1 MGSNQRVLEQRT
13 KRYMRQGDIPS
24 HTTHELEQS
33 NCLRILS
40 GRNGRTIG
48 EGFKAHECDTI
59 RRLPLESQ
67 IKFDSSS
74 IIINTVNVHTRGS
87 IYVRKR
93 RDNDQDDVKWSIIN
107 EEVDTVV
114 PLVLQHLKKM
124 RVEHLLLPDIKEN
137 ISVVCRFPLS
147 ALMSHI
153 KFTGIISDAL
163 SPYIQHWNL
172 FNKRHRLQPG
182 RYKSNLITAIDG
194 IEDLKNVLGIN
205 RFGQAYMTYENGAF
219 LVRFYLNVRNLQFEY
234 EFLLK
239 LLALEGHGKV
249 IGSLEDTLV
258 YMDLGIDVKSLK
270 IVVYDFRVVNFRNIQ
285 VQLNEARFI
294 RDLSGFILTPL
305 TKLFK
310 ESITT
315 SISDNLKEQMQM
327 VMDDFNNGD
336 PLELQKFVKQVLGGL
351 TGNQNHTQ

>member
-1 MGSNQRVLEQRT
+1 MLLNQIFAVFLFCVSKSST
-13 KRYMRQGDIPS
+13 GLLLDSDSSK
-24 HTTHELEQS
+24 L
-33 NCLRILS
+33 
-40 GRNGRTIG
+40 
-48 EGFKAHECDTI
+48 
-59 RRLPLESQ
+59 
-67 IKFDSSS
+67 DSSS
-74 IIINTVNVHTRGS
+74 IMNSVNVHTRGS

-124 RVEHLLLPDIKEN
+124 RVEHLLLPDIMEN
-137 ISVVCRFPLS
+137 ISVTPLV
-147 ALMSHI
+147 LTYN
-153 KFTGIISDAL
+153 TGIYLTNGIA
-163 SPYIQHWNL
+163 YNL
-172 FNKRHRLQPG
+172 AGIHRHGP
-182 RYKSNLITAIDG
+182 
-194 IEDLKNVLGIN
+194 
-205 RFGQAYMTYENGAF
+205 AYMTYENGSF